1 MNTESCHLTWL
12 QLSFMED
19 LVCARQG
26 TCLLFSHED
35 GLKHKYYELHFI
47 KRKLRPR
54 KVNDTS
60 KVMEVVIRGFK
71 S

>member
-1 MNTESCHLTWL
+1 
-12 QLSFMED
+12 MED

-35 GLKHKYYELHFI
+35 GPKHKYYELHFI